1 MFTPAKMS
9 EVDIFVYDEQIEAV
23 AMAIARFGALHLA
36 EDKALGQWATGGSTE
51 WSGRASQYAQQE
63 RRLLDLLAQLDLEP
77 QAVPIPDELD
87 LRRDV
92 SRCEASLSG
101 IEERVG
107 ALREQEAT
115 LRRALERWT
124 LVSHSMDRLAPL
136 WIRLSEL
143 RQLQHL
149 HLVAG
154 TIPTENMAR
163 LEASLFRIPYSLI
176 PVHRYGDRSLVFA
189 FCAQE
194 HAPILDR
201 ALESAFLEP
210 LALPEEYSGTAQET
224 LSELMVE
231 EQRDRGRLDDVRADL
246 RALARQAG
254 GDLLDMLARVR
265 ADRAVAEAI
274 ARFGHREHVYL
285 IAGWT
290 PTDRVTELR
299 AAVESASQGRAT
311 FEENPPESF
320 GAQRRVP
327 TLLRNP
333 GVLKGV
339 EGLVTTY
346 GLPGYKEIDPTPLVA
361 VTFVTMFGMMFGDV
375 GHGMFLA
382 LVGLL
387 MLLKIVPAPGKG
399 IDTLLLACGLSS
411 SVFGALYGSL
421 FGFEDILPHLW
432 LQPMDDILTLL
443 LSAIVFGVVVLHIGY
458 GCRIATAVR
467 QGALRAAVFDKNG
480 LAGLALYWTLGALVL
495 LPVLGHSAPAV
506 LYVAALLLIGA
517 LYLSEPLTRL
527 LTGQRPLLHGS
538 KVEFGVQAFF
548 ELFETLIGYVSNTL
562 SYVRLGAFAVAHAG
576 LSLVV
581 LILAQMF
588 SGEGGPSFASIVVIV
603 FGNLAVI
610 GFEGLIVAIQTLRLE
625 YYELFGKFFS
635 GEGVPFK
642 PLALPEAPS
651 A

>member
-1 MFTPAKMS
+1 MFTPAEMS

-51 WSGRASQYAQQE
+51 WSGRANQYAQQE

-77 QAVPIPDELD
+77 QPVPIPDDLD
-87 LRRDV
+87 LRHDI
-92 SRCEASLSG
+92 SLCEASLSG

-107 ALREQEAT
+107 ALREQEAA

-224 LSELMVE
+224 LAELMVE
-231 EQRDRGRLDDVRADL
+231 EQRDRGRLDDVRADI
-246 RALARQAG
+246 RAAARESRTT
-254 GDLLDMLARVR
+254 LLEMLARVR
-265 ADRAVAEAI
+265 ADRAVVEAI

-290 PTDRVTELR
+290 PSDRVTALR
-299 AAVESASQGRAT
+299 AAVEAASQGRAT

-333 GVLKGV
+333 RVLKGV

-361 VTFVTMFGMMFGDV
+361 VTFVAMFGIMFGDL
-375 GHGMFLA
+375 GHGLVLA
-382 LVGLL
+382 LAGTL
-387 MLLKIVPAPGKG
+387 MALKVVPAPGKG
-399 IDTLLLACGLSS
+399 IGALLLACGLSS
-411 SVFGALYGSL
+411 SLFGVLYGSL
-421 FGFEDILPHLW
+421 FGFEDLLPHVW
-432 LQPMDDILTLL
+432 LKPMDDIPTLL
-443 LSAIVFGVVVLHIGY
+443 LSAIAFGVVVLNIGY
-458 GCRIATAVR
+458 GCRLATAAR
-467 QGALRAAVFDKNG
+467 QGALARAVFDKNG
-480 LAGLALYWTLGALVL
+480 VAGLALYWTLGLAVL
-495 LPVLGHSAPAV
+495 LPVLGHQTPGV
-506 LYVAALLLIGA
+506 LYVLAVLLVAA
-517 LYLSEPLTRL
+517 LYLSEPLTHL
-527 LTGQRPLLHGS
+527 LTGQRPLIQGS
-538 KVEFGVQAFF
+538 KAEFAVQAFF

-581 LILAQMF
+581 LILADMF
-588 SGEGGPSFASIVVIV
+588 GGQGGLSFASIVVII

-625 YYELFGKFFS
+625 YYELFGKFFT

>member
-1 MFTPAKMS
+1 MFTPAEMS

-51 WSGRASQYAQQE
+51 WSGRANQYAQQE

-77 QAVPIPDELD
+77 QPVPIPDDLD
-87 LRRDV
+87 LRRDI
-92 SRCEASLSG
+92 SLCEASLSG

-107 ALREQEAT
+107 ALREQEAA

-224 LSELMVE
+224 LAELMVE
-231 EQRDRGRLDDVRADL
+231 EQRDRGRLDDVRADI
-246 RALARQAG
+246 RAEARESRTT
-254 GDLLDMLARVR
+254 LLEMLARVR
-265 ADRAVAEAI
+265 ADRAVVEAI

-290 PTDRVTELR
+290 PSDRVTALR
-299 AAVESASQGRAT
+299 AAVEAASQGRAT

-333 GVLKGV
+333 RVLKGV

-361 VTFVTMFGMMFGDV
+361 VTFVAMFGIMFGDL
-375 GHGMFLA
+375 GHGLVLVLA
-382 LVGLL
+382 GAL
-387 MLLKIVPAPGKG
+387 MAFKVVPAPGKG
-399 IDTLLLACGLSS
+399 IGALLLACGLSS
-411 SVFGALYGSL
+411 SLFGVLYGSL
-421 FGFEDILPHLW
+421 FGFENLLPHVW
-432 LQPMDDILTLL
+432 LKPMDDIPTLL
-443 LSAIVFGVVVLHIGY
+443 LSAIAFGVVVLNIGY
-458 GCRIATAVR
+458 GCRLATAAR
-467 QGALRAAVFDKNG
+467 QGALARAVFDKNG
-480 LAGLALYWTLGALVL
+480 VAGLALYWTLGLAVL
-495 LPVLGHSAPAV
+495 LPVLGHQTPGV
-506 LYVAALLLIGA
+506 LYVLAVLLVAA
-517 LYLSEPLTRL
+517 LYLSEPLTHL
-527 LTGQRPLLHGS
+527 LTGQRPLIQGS
-538 KVEFGVQAFF
+538 KAEFAVQAFF

-581 LILAQMF
+581 LILADMF
-588 SGEGGPSFASIVVIV
+588 GGQGGVSFASIVVII

-625 YYELFGKFFS
+625 YYELFGKFFT